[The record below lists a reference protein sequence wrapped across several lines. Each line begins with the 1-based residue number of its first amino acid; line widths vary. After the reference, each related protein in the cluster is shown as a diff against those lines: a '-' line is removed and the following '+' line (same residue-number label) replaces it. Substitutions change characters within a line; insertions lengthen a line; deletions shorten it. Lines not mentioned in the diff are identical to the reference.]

1 MIMTVE
7 ELRRR
12 VDTDKEDQALEDMLL
27 ALESSIKGYT
37 NNSFVR
43 VLAANNGQYPMD
55 IQLGCADIIRWKLRN
70 EAVNSGDTSQQAV
83 QSESIARHSWTYAA
97 DQSEKDMDA
106 DLGVPKKHTAFLR
119 PYMKARFGNGV
130 SL

>member
-7 ELRRR
+7 ELRRH
-12 VDTDKEDQALEDMLL
+12 VDTEKEDQALEDMLL
-27 ALESSIKGYT
+27 ALEFSIKGYT

-55 IQLGCADIIRWKLRN
+55 IKLGCMAIIRWKLRN
-70 EAVNSGDTSQQAV
+70 EAANSGDTSQMAV
-83 QSESIARHSWTYAA
+83 QSESLSRHSVTYAA
-97 DQSEKDMDA
+97 DQSEKDMDV
-106 DLGVPKKHTAFLR
+106 DLGVPKKHTAFLQ

>member
-7 ELRRR
+7 ELRRH
-12 VDTDKEDQALEDMLL
+12 VNTDKEAQALEDMLL

-55 IQLGCADIIRWKLRN
+55 IKLGCVGIIRWKLRN

-97 DQSEKDMDA
+97 DSSEKDMDA
-106 DLGVPKKHTAFLR
+106 ELGVPKKHTAFLR
-119 PYMKARFGNGV
+119 PYIKARFGNGV

>member
-1 MIMTVE
+1 MILTVE
-7 ELRRR
+7 ELRRH
-12 VDTDKEDQALEDMLL
+12 VDTQKDDPALEDMLL

-55 IQLGCADIIRWKLRN
+55 IKMGCVDIMRWKLRN
-70 EAVNSGDTSQQAV
+70 EAANSGDTSQKEV
-83 QSESIARHSWTYAA
+83 QSESLSRHSVTYAA

-106 DLGVPKKHTAFLR
+106 DMGVPKKHTAFLK
-119 PYMKARFGNGV
+119 PYMCARFGQGLMV
-130 SL
+130 